1 LGFDL
6 RRALRTLKPQKRT
19 RRLERRP
26 DSQLFWAIEEPPIGG
41 PILLDTCV
49 YIDVL
54 RGRSSASA
62 DELLTYRTCHHS
74 CVCLAELT
82 HLFGALDP
90 AHPGTKSVL
99 EIIGKTISDIP
110 GHRLHAPDSETWAL
124 AGMLA
129 GALARLRAM
138 PMGEG
143 RKRRFLNDALIALQA
158 QALGAAVLTGNIRD
172 FDYLSQLLPNLRVV
186 NYRREGEAAA

>member
-6 RRALRTLKPQKRT
+6 GRALRTLKPQKRT
-19 RRLERRP
+19 RRPERRP
-26 DSQLFWAIEEPPIGG
+26 DSQLLWASQQPPIGG

-54 RGRSSASA
+54 RGRSPVSA

-90 AHPGTKSVL
+90 AHPRTKSAL
-99 EIIGKTISDIP
+99 KIIG
-110 GHRLHAPDSETWAL
+110 ET
-124 AGMLA
+124 M
-129 GALARLRAM
+129 
-138 PMGEG
+138 
-143 RKRRFLNDALIALQA
+143 
-158 QALGAAVLTGNIRD
+158 
-172 FDYLSQLLPNLRVV
+172 
-186 NYRREGEAAA
+186 